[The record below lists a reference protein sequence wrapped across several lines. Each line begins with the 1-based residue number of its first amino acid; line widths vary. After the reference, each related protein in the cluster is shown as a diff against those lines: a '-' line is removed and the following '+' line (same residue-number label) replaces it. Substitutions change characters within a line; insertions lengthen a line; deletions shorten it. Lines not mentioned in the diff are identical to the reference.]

1 MRRVLLL
8 LAALWSTAVLG
19 PAAASAA
26 LPAGDIPIGA
36 AFSATGQGATYG
48 GQQADAARLAVEEV
62 NASGVLG
69 PARLVLDVRDDGS
82 SPRTATAAFTA
93 LIDGGAVALLGPT
106 LSTSA
111 LAADRVAQARGVPVV
126 SVSNTGDGVLD
137 IGDFVFRDSLSE
149 RAVQPRTVAVT
160 HRRLRYR
167 RAAIIWA
174 TPDAYSKTGHDVF
187 REALEGTRGVR
198 IVADR
203 SFASDRRRGYR
214 RALRRVARQRPDALF
229 ISALAPDAVK
239 VMKAAR
245 RIQALRA
252 VPFIGGNAFN
262 APGLIE
268 QGGPAAQGAISG
280 AAWIASE
287 DTPGNARFVADFTA
301 RFGRAPDQF
310 AAQSFTGVM
319 LLAEAIRRVG
329 STDPRAVRDALAGL
343 RDVDTVLGRFSF
355 GPDREPQ
362 YRPVVQQIR
371 GSGYTRIG

>member
-1 MRRVLLL
+1 MRRLLPLLTALVAL
-8 LAALWSTAVLG
+8 LA

-26 LPAGDIPIGA
+26 DVKLGAVWSVTGAGASYAALQPAGA
-36 AFSATGQGATYG
+36 Q
-48 GQQADAARLAVEEV
+48 LAVEQV
-62 NASGVLG
+62 NASGLLG
-69 PARLVLDVRDDGS
+69 PDRLVLDERDDQS
-82 SPRTATAAFTA
+82 SAPRATELFGQ

-106 LSTSA
+106 LSNSA
-111 LAADRVAQARGVPVV
+111 LQADRVAQQRGVPVLA
-126 SVSNTGDGVLD
+126 VSNTGDGVLD

-245 RIQALRA
+245 RIQALRT

-280 AAWIASE
+280 AAWIAGE

-319 LLAEAIRRVG
+319 LLAEAIRRAG
-329 STDPRAVRDALAGL
+329 GTDPRAVRDALAGL

-371 GSGYTRIG
+371 GGGYTRIG